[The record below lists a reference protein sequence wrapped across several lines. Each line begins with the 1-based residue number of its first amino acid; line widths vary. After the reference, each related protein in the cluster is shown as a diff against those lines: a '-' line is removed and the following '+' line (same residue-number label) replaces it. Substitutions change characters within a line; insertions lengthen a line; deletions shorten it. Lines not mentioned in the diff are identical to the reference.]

1 MGRVDMA
8 SVDLSLSGLASGFD
22 WKTVVEQLTQI
33 ERSPQTRLRADQDA
47 IAQRASAYTS
57 VQTQVSNLRARV
69 NALSSPDLFNSR
81 STSSS
86 DSAVA
91 TSSVGNGA
99 AVGTY
104 GVNVSRLSK
113 AAAQRGIS
121 DVGSRLSATSD
132 VSALVLKD
140 AGFASGI
147 TSGTIS
153 VNGRSV
159 AIDGTDTLQQVF
171 DKISTATFG
180 EVSGTYD
187 ETQDKITLASSG
199 GLILGSSND
208 TSNFLQVAKLYNNP
222 GGSGSVTSASKLG
235 SVRQNNF
242 LASANFATPVTDGG
256 AGKFK
261 INGVEITFSAAT
273 DKASDVIRRIN
284 DSSAGVMA
292 SYDVVNDRFVLSNKK
307 GGDVGISLEDVTGN
321 FLAASGLAGGSL
333 VRGQDMEFTINGGP
347 ALTARGN
354 TISEDDSGIPG
365 LTVNVVKDG
374 AVSIDVRSDSSKI
387 KSAITD
393 FIAEYNT
400 TQTLIE
406 NRTASTIDG
415 SGKVSTSVLAGETDA
430 ADIGSKLR
438 RLTYG
443 DVAGLSGVLNRLEK
457 LGITTN
463 GQDNK
468 LSLSDPAKLD
478 KALATN
484 LTDVRDFFTNAT
496 SGLGTKL
503 VKYLDTVVGDD
514 GALTKKQRLFTEQ
527 STSIDKQVADQER
540 LVQQR
545 RQQLIDGFVAM
556 ERAQSLSNAQLSYLQ
571 KTFK

>member
-1 MGRVDMA
+1 MP

-22 WKTVVEQLTQI
+22 WKTVVDQLTQL
-33 ERSPQTRLRADQDA
+33 ERTPQARLRSDQEA
-47 IAQRASAYTS
+47 ITQRASAYKS
-57 VQTQVSNLRARV
+57 VQTQVSNLRARI
-69 NALSSPDLFNSR
+69 SSLNSTDLFNSR
-81 STSSS
+81 TSSSS

-91 TSSVGNGA
+91 TASAGTGA

-104 GVNVSRLSK
+104 GVNVTRVSK
-113 AAAQRGIS
+113 AAVQRGAS
-121 DVGSRLSATSD
+121 DVGSGLSATND

-140 AGFASGI
+140 AGFATAVSSGNI
-147 TSGTIS
+147 TI
-153 VNGRSV
+153 NGKVV
-159 AIDGTDTLQQVF
+159 AIAGTDTLQQVF
-171 DKISTATFG
+171 DKISTAT
-180 EVSGTYD
+180 SGAVTGSYD
-187 ETQDKITLASSG
+187 ASQDKITLTSSG
-199 GLILGSSND
+199 ALILGSSTD
-208 TSNFLQVAKLYNNP
+208 TSNFLQIAKLYNNP
-222 GGSGSVTSASKLG
+222 SGTGAVTSASKLG

-242 LASANFATPVTDGG
+242 LSSANFATPVTDGG

-261 INGVEITFSAAT
+261 INGVEISFTAAT
-273 DKASDVIRRIN
+273 DKASDVIKRIN

-307 GGDVGISLEDVTGN
+307 GGDVGISLEDVSGN
-321 FLAASGLAGGSL
+321 FLAATGLAGGSL
-333 VRGQDMEFTINGGP
+333 VRGQDMEFSINGGP

-354 TISEDDSGIPG
+354 TITEDDSGIPG
-365 LTVNVVKDG
+365 LIVNVVKEG
-374 AVSIDVRSDSSKI
+374 ATTIGVLSDSSKI
-387 KSAITD
+387 KAAIND

-406 NRTASTIDG
+406 NRTASIIDAA
-415 SGKVSTSVLAGETDA
+415 GKVSTSVLAGESDA
-430 ADIGSKLR
+430 ADIGSRLR

-443 DVAGLSGVLNRLEK
+443 DVEGLSGVLNRLEK

-478 KALATN
+478 SALATN

-503 VKYLDTVVGDD
+503 VKYLDTVVGDE
-514 GALTKKQRLFTEQ
+514 GALTKKQKLFTDQ
-527 STSIDKQVADQER
+527 TASIDRQIADQER
-540 LVQQR
+540 MVQVR

-571 KTFK
+571 KTFR

>member
-1 MGRVDMA
+1 MP

-22 WKTVVEQLTQI
+22 WKTVVDQLTQL
-33 ERSPQTRLRADQDA
+33 ERTPQTRLRSDQDA
-47 IAQRASAYTS
+47 IARRASAYQS
-57 VQTQVSNLRARV
+57 VQTQVANLRARIS
-69 NALSSPDLFNSR
+69 ALNSPDLFNSR
-81 STSSS
+81 TSSSS

-91 TSSVGNGA
+91 TASAGTGA

-104 GVNVSRLSK
+104 GVNVTRVSK
-113 AAAQRGIS
+113 PAVQRGVS
-121 DVGSRLSATSD
+121 DVGSGLSATND

-140 AGFASGI
+140 AGFATAVSSGNI
-147 TSGTIS
+147 TI
-153 VNGRSV
+153 NGKVV

-171 DKISTATFG
+171 DKISTATSG
-180 EVSGTYD
+180 EVTGSYD
-187 ETQDKITLASSG
+187 ATQDKITLTSSG
-199 GLILGSSND
+199 ALILGSSTD

-222 GGSGSVTSASKLG
+222 SGTGSVTSASKLG

-242 LASANFATPVTDGG
+242 LSSANFATPVTDGG

-261 INGVEITFSAAT
+261 INGVEISFTAAT
-273 DKASDVIRRIN
+273 DKASDVIKRIN

-307 GGDVGISLEDVTGN
+307 SGDVGISLEDVSGN
-321 FLAASGLAGGSL
+321 FLAATGLAGGSL
-333 VRGQDMEFTINGGP
+333 VRGQDMEFSINGGP

-354 TISEDDSGIPG
+354 TITEDDSGIPG
-365 LTVNVVKDG
+365 LIVNVVKEG
-374 AVSIDVRSDSSKI
+374 ATTIGVLSDSSKI
-387 KSAITD
+387 KSAIND

-400 TQTLIE
+400 TQTLID
-406 NRTASTIDG
+406 NRTASTIDAA
-415 SGKVSTSVLAGETDA
+415 GKVSTSVLAGESDA
-430 ADIGSKLR
+430 ADIGSRLR

-443 DVAGLSGVLNRLEK
+443 DVEGLSGVLNRLEK

-478 KALATN
+478 SAMATN

-496 SGLGTKL
+496 NGLGTKL
-503 VKYLDTVVGDD
+503 VKYLDTVVGDE
-514 GALTKKQRLFTEQ
+514 GALTKKQKLFTDQ
-527 STSIDKQVADQER
+527 TASIDRQIADQER
-540 LVQQR
+540 MVQVR